1 MQAFFCLNNI
11 VTFKDYFVKPDL
23 STDGTKRRHRGP
35 IPGANTNRKHQNIV
49 PARYKTDNSKN
60 QKIEMLKQNKVNK
73 FDCDSND
80 LQYITTTFLKG
91 TAPVQGQEYT
101 LGGKMGI
108 KLYHN
113 GNAWV
118 IQKDLHA

>member
-35 IPGANTNRKHQNIV
+35 IPGANTNRIHQNIV
-49 PARYKTDNSKN
+49 AARYKTDNSKN
-60 QKIEMLKQNKVNK
+60 QKIEILKQGKASK
-73 FDCDSND
+73 FDCDGKD

-91 TAPVQGQEYT
+91 AAPIQGQEYT

>member
-23 STDGTKRRHRGP
+23 SIDGTKRRHRGP

-49 PARYKTDNSKN
+49 AARYKTDNSKN
-60 QKIEMLKQNKVNK
+60 QKIEILKQGKASK
-73 FDCDSND
+73 FDCDGKD

-91 TAPVQGQEYT
+91 ATPVQGQEYT